1 MALVPENKPYAHH
14 KSHLHTM
21 KVYKTRPVSLAIE
34 VFPIKIVF
42 FFRPLKQSLIP
53 KESTLSSA
61 NPFQKLSSTCDFY
74 FMEMKCCKYSA

>member
-14 KSHLHTM
+14 KTHLHTM

-42 FFRPLKQSLIP
+42 FFPTIEAIP
-53 KESTLSSA
+53 
-61 NPFQKLSSTCDFY
+61 
-74 FMEMKCCKYSA
+74 YSKGINAIKR